1 MTKAE
6 LVNKMAEDAGI
17 TKVAAGIALDSFFNS
32 VGEVLRTDERLTIVG
47 FGTFYVSRQA
57 ARKGR
62 NPFNGEPLKIKA
74 RKVAR
79 FRAGKELL
87 EKL

>member
-6 LVNKMAEDAGI
+6 LVNKMAEEAGI
-17 TKVAAGIALDSFFNS
+17 TKVAAGVALDSFFNS
-32 VGEVLRTDERLTIVG
+32 VAEVLRTDERLTIVG
-47 FGTFYVSRQA
+47 FGTFYVSKRA

-79 FRAGKELL
+79 FRGGKELL